1 MTDVTELYG
10 PHVPPASGGPARQ
23 LVILLHGV
31 GADGDDLISLA
42 DAWAGLLP
50 DAEFMAPHGPQ
61 PCDMAPFGYQWFS
74 LLDRSMPAMVAGV
87 EHSVPL
93 LNAYIDAAMAERGLT
108 AGQVALVGVSQ
119 GTMTVLH
126 TALRRREP
134 IAGILA
140 YSGALLAPEAL
151 AGEIRSRPPVLL
163 IHGAEDSV
171 VPPAALPAAE
181 AILSAAGVP
190 VEAVMRPGLD
200 HGIDPEGVSLG
211 GAFLKR
217 VLKA

>member
-108 AGQVALVGVSQ
+108 AGQVALVGFSQ
-119 GTMTVLH
+119 GTMTALH
-126 TALRRREP
+126 TALRRSEP
-134 IAGILA
+134 VAGILA

>member
-93 LNAYIDAAMAERGLT
+93 LNAYRSEER
-108 AGQVALVGVSQ
+108 
-119 GTMTVLH
+119 
-126 TALRRREP
+126 R
-134 IAGILA
+134 
-140 YSGALLAPEAL
+140 
-151 AGEIRSRPPVLL
+151 
-163 IHGAEDSV
+163 
-171 VPPAALPAAE
+171 
-181 AILSAAGVP
+181 
-190 VEAVMRPGLD
+190 
-200 HGIDPEGVSLG
+200 
-211 GAFLKR
+211 
-217 VLKA
+217 